1 MRSHGAEL
9 CLEGVMTIL
18 RRVRDT
24 LLRRRVVVGGL
35 VIVGLAAALAGPPV
49 ASARP
54 DDGDRD
60 YVTLDGTRD
69 DVQFVAGRTVRVTA
83 TVSDDVFAAG
93 RDVIFDAATVR
104 NAIVAGYDIE
114 QRGGTVAD
122 MIAAAA
128 NINIAGRIED
138 DVLAVARSIRITA
151 DAAVGGDVRV
161 AAETIDMEGEIAGS
175 MRAAARR
182 ITIAGRIDG
191 KADLLGER
199 IVIGPNAVIS
209 GDLIYRSEN
218 RPEIATGATI
228 GGEIRQVEIDMPNLT
243 EIGLAILGLGILIAL
258 AWAVATLVLIVVI
271 QLVFPAFM
279 TDATDRLQDH
289 PWSNLGRGIV
299 LLLVGGALAALF
311 YASILG
317 IPLGG
322 AVTIAIAVGSLLG
335 LVTVSYCIGLFIRS
349 RFKSSTYVSGGG
361 RIGWTILGAVILGI
375 VGLIPFVGG
384 AVVGLAVAA
393 GVGAALA
400 ELWVRL
406 RAA

>member
-1 MRSHGAEL
+1 M
-9 CLEGVMTIL
+9 
-18 RRVRDT
+18 
-24 LLRRRVVVGGL
+24 
-35 VIVGLAAALAGPPV
+35 
-49 ASARP
+49 
-54 DDGDRD
+54 
-60 YVTLDGTRD
+60 
-69 DVQFVAGRTVRVTA
+69 VRVTA

-128 NINIAGRIED
+128 NINIAGRVED
-138 DVLAVARSIRITA
+138 DIVAVARSIRFAA
-151 DAAVGGDVRV
+151 DASVGGDARV
-161 AAETIDMEGEIAGS
+161 AAATIDMDGEITGS
-175 MRAAARR
+175 MRAAAQR
-182 ITIAGRIDG
+182 ITIAGKIDG
-191 KADLLGER
+191 KADLLAER

-209 GDLIYRSEN
+209 GDLIYRSGN

-228 GGEIRQVEIDMPNLT
+228 GGEVRQVKIDMPDLA

-258 AWAVATLVLIVVI
+258 AWAVAMLVLIVVI

-289 PWSNLGRGIV
+289 PWSNLGRGVV

-322 AVTIAIAVGSLLG
+322 AVTAAIAVGTILG
-335 LVTVSYCIGLFIRS
+335 LVTVSYCIGFFIRS
-349 RFKSSTYVSGGG
+349 RFKTSTYVSGGG

-375 VGLIPFVGG
+375 VGLVPFVGG
-384 AVVGLAVAA
+384 IVVGLAVAA